1 MAEGKIRGD
10 VDQAE
15 DGLFQPKY
23 DDEDVVTALVDA
35 HPEPLKV
42 GEVAERVGCS
52 ETTAHNRLHGLFD
65 DAYPGLETKKVGA
78 NARVWWVNLDQL
90 EQHTTA

>member
-1 MAEGKIRGD
+1 MPDAGVNGD
-10 VDQAE
+10 VNHGV
-15 DGLFQPKY
+15 DGKFERKY

-42 GEVAERVGCS
+42 GEVADRVGCS

-65 DAYPGLETKKVGA
+65 DAYPGLETKKLGA
-78 NARVWWVNLDQL
+78 NARVWWVDPDNLPPR
-90 EQHTTA
+90 